1 MHRIHRPGHRIRTT
15 ALWIAAIGVGLALG
29 SVRPSNAG
37 DAAKPEA
44 DAVGARPI
52 LATPG
57 QLEREALA
65 LEILK
70 TPVVA
75 HATDALEQL
84 YLADARGRTPSGAAT
99 ARRAAESTAAA
110 AVYTVVNDDPARP
123 VVFWAVNAPHRW
135 FGMALPRAG
144 YGIENPDNVY
154 RGFHVDGASRYEIR
168 GRFLAPGPAELHFTV
183 MDMRPSKGKIQAEGG
198 EFLAALRSD
207 ALEVAKDGSFTVT
220 VDSDPANGR
229 PNHMQIPASGHF
241 PVHVRDLFTDW
252 TTQNPAALEIRRVAG
267 PAADVALPDVATLA
281 DPRRGAPRADGPP
294 SGSPTTTNTCIRSRR
309 TLFETP
315 AACGPAAGACRPP
328 AISSSRSDEALVVTL
343 EPLGATLDRPAAR
356 RSLGRR
362 LRVRRSHEQPEPG
375 SGPLR
380 IRTAAFTYVVA
391 AGDPGSPQLARPRR
405 SDRGNHGRCAGRSSP
420 RSLRQRTR
428 ASVDV
433 RVVKLA
439 ALRAGAARR
448 QTVSSRAERAGAAAN
463 ASAHASS
470 SGGSSADAAAVPV
483 AFENDEA
490 GGMPCRSAA
499 SRQAAS
505 GSGRRKTSPSEWSR
519 T

>member
-267 PAADVALPDVATLA
+267 PPAAPAPDVATLA
-281 DPRRGAPRADGPP
+281 ARAAARLEQMGPFWLAYNNQHLYPDPP
-294 SGSPTTTNTCIRSRR
+294 NI
-309 TLFETP
+309 LETP
-315 AACGPAAGACRPP
+315 RLRPGGRGVS
-328 AISSSRSDEALVVTL
+328 ATGHFSLASDEALVVTL
-343 EPLGATLDRPAAR
+343 EPLGAKSIGLQLADPWGVAYEYIDRTSSLNQEQAR
-356 RSLGRR
+356 ANSD
-362 LRVRRSHEQPEPG
+362 G
-375 SGPLR
+375 S
-380 IRTAAFTYVVA
+380 FTYVVA
-391 AGDPGSPQLARPRR
+391 AGDPGVHNWLDPDGQTSGIMVARWQILAAEPP
-405 SDRGNHGRCAGRSSP
+405 AGKGIR
-420 RSLRQRTR
+420 
-428 ASVDV
+428 DM
-433 RVVKLA
+433 RVVKLD
-439 ALRAGAARR
+439 ALRAALPAGTRFV
-448 QTVSSRAERAGAAAN
+448 TPAERAA
-463 ASAHASS
+463 
-470 SGGSSADAAAVPV
+470 
-483 AFENDEA
+483 
-490 GGMPCRSAA
+490 
-499 SRQAAS
+499 Q
-505 GSGRRKTSPSEWSR
+505 RRERALQFQRRLEP
-519 T
+519 